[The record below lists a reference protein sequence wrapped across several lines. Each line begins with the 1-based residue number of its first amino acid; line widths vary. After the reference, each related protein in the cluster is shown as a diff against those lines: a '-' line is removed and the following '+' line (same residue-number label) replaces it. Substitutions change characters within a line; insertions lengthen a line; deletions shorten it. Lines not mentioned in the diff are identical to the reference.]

1 MKVSPTCP
9 SCSNGHEDTKHL
21 LFLCQKA
28 KEAWEKL
35 GLHEAIKK
43 ACVVDRAGEAVL
55 EFLIFMPEHEL
66 SILGT
71 QNVRELIAI
80 TA

>member
-28 KEAWEKL
+28 KKVWEKL
-35 GLHEAIKK
+35 GLHEVIKK
-43 ACVVDRAGEAVL
+43 ACAVDRAGEAVL
-55 EFLIFMPEHEL
+55 EFLLFMPEHEL
-66 SILGT
+66 STVGI
-71 QNVRELIAI
+71 QNVR
-80 TA
+80 